1 MTEKR
6 SKVSSQ
12 KCTLT
17 AISLLLTACSSVDD
31 ARHATKR
38 EYPWHTDIVATTFW
52 VGEILDPL
60 VSDGSQVVSTYDAN
74 WMENYGG
81 CDGVVEDGVCKTE
94 RRTADND
101 YFPTSMEPKQNPFY
115 LDLPFDDVN
124 NRRAFETRADVVP
137 WAEDPGY
144 AGRAEDRSFSFLKNR
159 WVRLERDGAVC
170 YGQIQ
175 DAGPALYDDAEYVF
189 GDADERPR
197 SDMFNGAGLD
207 VSPALNGCLGFSELN
222 GQHDRVNWQ
231 FVEDDEVP
239 EGPWTIIVTT
249 TPVIPFARVPGQR

>member
-1 MTEKR
+1 M
-6 SKVSSQ
+6 SA
-12 KCTLT
+12 LT
-17 AISLLLTACSSVDD
+17 GVALFLAACSSVDD
-31 ARHATKR
+31 GRHDAMG
-38 EYPWHTDIVATTFW
+38 EYPWHTEIIATTFW
-52 VGEILDPL
+52 VGEVLDPL

-124 NRRAFETRADVVP
+124 NRWAFAMRADVVP
-137 WAEDPGY
+137 WADDLGY
-144 AGRAEDRSFSFLKNR
+144 AGREKDRSFSYLKNR
-159 WVRLERDGAVC
+159 WVRLERDDAVC

-175 DAGPALYDDAEYVF
+175 DAGPAIYDDAEYVF
-189 GDADERPR
+189 GRNDARPK
-197 SDMFNGAGLD
+197 SDQFNGAGMD

-222 GQHDRVNWQ
+222 GQRDKINWQ
-231 FVEDDEVP
+231 FVDDDEVP
-239 EGPWTIIVTT
+239 EGPWKIIVTT
-249 TPVIPFARVPGQR
+249 TPVVPFGSVPGPR